1 VKNLPI
7 FVYGSLKAGAD
18 RDIFADLQRSVVP
31 AQLQGAS
38 LYDLGYFPGLKL
50 GGSEVVYGELHKY
63 YSNKQLRYVL
73 KLMDQIEGYYGR
85 KTDLYKRVEVAITVE
100 TGQKLNA
107 YTYIY
112 NRQVGSASLITS
124 GWWPL

>member
-1 VKNLPI
+1 MV
-7 FVYGSLKAGAD
+7 
-18 RDIFADLQRSVVP
+18 
-31 AQLQGAS
+31 
-38 LYDLGYFPGLKL
+38 
-50 GGSEVVYGELHKY
+50 
-63 YSNKQLRYVL
+63 
-73 KLMDQIEGYYGR
+73 QIEGYYGR